1 MSSPSPMA
9 ARTDLVGL
17 PTTMFAGYIF
27 DLDGTIYLGEELLP
41 GALEVID
48 AIRAAGRRL
57 LFLSNNPTR
66 DAGAYVT
73 KLGMMRIAIEPH
85 EILTTVTTMTDWLL
99 RFHPEATV
107 FPISEEPLKR
117 SLANAGIRI
126 SEDPGQIDIVIA
138 SYDRGFDY
146 RKLQIAFDAIHVH
159 KRARLVTTN
168 PDRFCPFPGGRG
180 EPDAAAIVGA
190 IEGCTGVRCEQ
201 NVGKPD
207 PFMLE
212 AALARLGLTAAECL
226 LVGDRLT
233 TDIRMAN
240 AAGMPSALVLTGE
253 TTMEMMTVHPD
264 VDRPDWVLNQI
275 DEILRSFPQEG

>member
-1 MSSPSPMA
+1 MPSPIIASA
-9 ARTDLVGL
+9 APSRL
-17 PTTMFAGYIF
+17 FAGYLF
-27 DLDGTIYLGEELLP
+27 DLDGTIYLGNEALP
-41 GALEVID
+41 GAVDLIA
-48 AIRAAGRRL
+48 AIRSAGRRL
-57 LFLSNNPTR
+57 LFLSNNPTH
-66 DAGAYVT
+66 DAEAYVA
-73 KLGMMRIAIEPH
+73 KLGAMGIAIEAN
-85 EILTTVTTMTDWLL
+85 EILNTVTTMTDWLL
-99 RFHPEATV
+99 RFYPHATV

-117 SLANAGIRI
+117 SLVNAGIRI
-126 SEDPGQIDIVIA
+126 SERPDEIEIVIA

-146 RKLQIAFDAIHVH
+146 RKLQIAFDAIHVY

-190 IEGCTGVRCEQ
+190 IEGCTGARCEQ

-212 AALARLGLTAAECL
+212 AALTRLGLAASECL

-253 TTMEMMTVHPD
+253 TTMAMLTAATAHAEG
-264 VDRPDWVLNQI
+264 DRPDWVLDRI
-275 DEILRSFPQEG
+275 DALLPSLHHEG

>member
-1 MSSPSPMA
+1 MPVHQVPADSKVSI
-9 ARTDLVGL
+9 
-17 PTTMFAGYIF
+17 PTSMFAGYIL

-41 GALEVID
+41 GVSDVID

-57 LFLSNNPTR
+57 LFLSNNPTH
-66 DAGAYVT
+66 GPEAYVT
-73 KLGMMRIAIEPH
+73 RLGAMGITIGPH

-99 RFHPEATV
+99 RFHPHATV

-117 SLANAGIRI
+117 SLANAGLRI
-126 SEDPGQIDIVIA
+126 SENPSEIDIVIA
-138 SYDRGFDY
+138 SYDRGFNY

-190 IEGCTGVRCEQ
+190 IEGCTGIRCEQ

-207 PFMLE
+207 PFMLD
-212 AALARLGLTAAECL
+212 AALARLGLAAAECL
-226 LVGDRLT
+226 LIGDRLT

-264 VDRPDWVLNQI
+264 MDRPDWVLNRI
-275 DEILRSFPQEG
+275 DEIL

>member
-1 MSSPSPMA
+1 MPLHQAPADTTVSI
-9 ARTDLVGL
+9 
-17 PTTMFAGYIF
+17 PTSMYAGYIL

-41 GALEVID
+41 GAREVID

-57 LFLSNNPTR
+57 LFLSNNPTH
-66 DAGAYVT
+66 GPEAYVT
-73 KLGMMRIAIEPH
+73 RLGAMGITIAPH

-99 RFHPEATV
+99 RFHPHATV

-117 SLANAGIRI
+117 SLANAGLQI
-126 SEDPGQIDIVIA
+126 SESPSEIDIVIA
-138 SYDRGFDY
+138 SYDRGFNY

-159 KRARLVTTN
+159 RRARLVTTN

-253 TTMEMMTVHPD
+253 TTIEMMAVHPD
-264 VDRPDWVLNQI
+264 MDRPDWVLNQI

>member
-1 MSSPSPMA
+1 MTLRQVPADTMGPI
-9 ARTDLVGL
+9 
-17 PTTMFAGYIF
+17 PTSEFAGYIL
-27 DLDGTIYLGEELLP
+27 DLDGTMYLGNALLP
-41 GALEVID
+41 GALDVVD
-48 AIRAAGRRL
+48 AIRAADRKL
-57 LFLSNNPTR
+57 LFLSNNPTH
-66 DAGAYVT
+66 GPEAYVAR
-73 KLGMMRIAIEPH
+73 LGAMGITIGPH

-99 RFHPEATV
+99 RFHPHATV
-107 FPISEEPLKR
+107 FPISEKPLKR
-117 SLANAGIRI
+117 SLAKAGIRI

-212 AALARLGLTAAECL
+212 AALARLGLAAAECL
-226 LVGDRLT
+226 LIGDRLT

-253 TTMEMMTVHPD
+253 TTMEMLTGNPGG
-264 VDRPDWVLNQI
+264 DRPDWVLNRI
-275 DEILRSFPQEG
+275 DEIVHRSQER